1 MSKPKLWHCNNTR
14 SLRPLW
20 ALEEMELD
28 YDLELMPFPPR
39 IYQKDFLDKNALGTV
54 PYFEDGTT
62 TMTESIG
69 ICHYLAER
77 YRKTELSV
85 AVDHPEYGDYL
96 NWLYHS
102 DATLT
107 FPQTI
112 VMRYHN
118 LEPEERKLHQAIK
131 DYGKW
136 YIARLRKLDAQL
148 SDREFLCDSHF
159 TIADISVTYALYFGE
174 LLGLSEYYSPQVLN
188 YLSSMKQR
196 PAFKRAAQI
205 GKDLDPFKN
214 FPPTKFH
221 LFD

>member
-1 MSKPKLWHCNNTR
+1 MNKPKLWHCNNTR

-28 YDLELMPFPPR
+28 YELELMPFPPR
-39 IYQKDFLDKNALGTV
+39 IYQKEFLGKNPLGTV

-62 TMTESIG
+62 AMTESTG

-77 YRKTELSV
+77 YRKTEFSV
-85 AVDHPEYGDYL
+85 AIDHPEYGDYL

-112 VMRYHN
+112 VMRYNN
-118 LEPEERKLHQAIK
+118 LEPEERQLHQAIK

-136 YIARLRKLDAQL
+136 YIARLRKLDAHLQ
-148 SDREFLCDSHF
+148 DREFLCDNRF

-174 LLGLSEYYSPQVLN
+174 LLGLSEYYSPQVID

-196 PAFKRAAQI
+196 PAFKRAALI
-205 GKDLDPFKN
+205 GEDLDPFKS
-214 FPPTKFH
+214 FPPTRFN
-221 LFD
+221 LFE